1 MSDISYTR
9 TGIIKKVGEEAII
22 IEMTDTGE
30 SLVWPLPSN
39 DDETD
44 IRETLEAGEEITI
57 EMHISDDP
65 FAAGETK
72 EEEASRKEEIERTK
86 EDEAEAER
94 MRKMLEELLN

>member
-9 TGIIKKVGEEAII
+9 TGIIKKVGEEAIM

-30 SLVWPLPSN
+30 SLVWPLPPN
-39 DDETD
+39 DDDDTD

-65 FAAGETK
+65 FANGDAK
-72 EEEASRKEEIERTK
+72 EESENVEPVKSK